1 MLNGICSSLL
11 NLLDQEEFESEEE
24 FLQKYGDIKA
34 AEQVVTLCQNLWSI
48 TLAKRNSEYNVMYF
62 GKIMK
67 FWILHPYA
75 IGLFYWSSSIYPL
88 VSYIYLESAVIN
100 SVVCSQIKDL
110 QDYILRPRLLRRMK
124 EDVEKSIP
132 LKEEVD
138 LLLRISKTC
147 FSFLF
152 CDCTCIKLSK

>member
-1 MLNGICSSLL
+1 MLNEICSSLL

-34 AEQVVTLCQNLWSI
+34 AEQVVTLCQILWSI
-48 TLAKRNSEYNVMYF
+48 NLAKRNSDYNVMYF
-62 GKIMK
+62 GKIIE
-67 FWILHPYA
+67 FWIFHPCA
-75 IGLFYWSSSIYPL
+75 IGPFYWSSSIYP
-88 VSYIYLESAVIN
+88 VSSIYLELTVIN

-138 LLLRISKTC
+138 LLLQDIKDTLF
-147 FSFLF
+147 FSVW
-152 CDCTCIKLSK
+152 